1 MKNPEPLTAERAR
14 AADEFIQRRIGIPAL
29 VMMENAG
36 RDCAA
41 ACMERASLPMRIA
54 VVCGKGN
61 NGGDGFVCARH
72 LAAAGFRVDV
82 FLFGRVKDLRSEA
95 GRNWRVLRRLNNC
108 GLRPIQPDSVCDLA
122 VVFKPYDVIVD
133 ALFGV
138 GLRSKVEGIYAR
150 CIDAVN
156 KSRAFVLSVDI
167 PSGLD
172 ASTGRVLGCCV
183 EADVTV
189 TFIAA
194 KRGMVSGAGKRM
206 CGDIIVSDLG
216 AGNLGDIPRNLQGK
230 ERV

>member
-133 ALFGV
+133 ALFGLACV
-138 GLRSKVEGIYAR
+138 RKWRGYTRVASMRSIRAALSFFLWISLLDWTLPPAGFWGV
-150 CIDAVN
+150 V
-156 KSRAFVLSVDI
+156 SRLTLLSH
-167 PSGLD
+167 S
-172 ASTGRVLGCCV
+172 
-183 EADVTV
+183 
-189 TFIAA
+189 
-194 KRGMVSGAGKRM
+194 
-206 CGDIIVSDLG
+206 
-216 AGNLGDIPRNLQGK
+216 
-230 ERV
+230 